1 MDISRRQFIFASA
14 AVTCACAMGT
24 GCVSNPA
31 PLLEAGVDHS
41 LPLPAA
47 LAEPGSQVK
56 VRLPN
61 VPEPVLVVRTK
72 YGFNGTTGICS
83 TSNRTEL
90 QFMPETNLIR
100 CLGCASEFKL
110 DGTVWRGPAKQA
122 LKAYVVDLQG
132 EKLKIL
138 G

>member
-1 MDISRRQFIFASA
+1 MDISRRQFIFVTA
-14 AVTCACAMGT
+14 ACGCAIAT
-24 GCVSNPA
+24 GCVANPA
-31 PLLEAGVDHS
+31 PTLDAGVDHS

-61 VPEPVLVVRTK
+61 VPDPVLVVRTRI
-72 YGFNGTTGICS
+72 GFNGTSAICS
-83 TSNRTEL
+83 SSNRTEL
-90 QFMPETNLIR
+90 QYMPDTNVIK

-110 DGTVWRGPAKQA
+110 DGTVARGPAKLP
-122 LKAYVVDLQG
+122 LKAFLVDLQG
-132 EKLKIL
+132 DKLKIL

>member
-1 MDISRRQFIFASA
+1 MDISRRQFIFVTA
-14 AVTCACAMGT
+14 ACGCAIAT

-31 PLLEAGVDHS
+31 PVLDAGVDHS

-61 VPEPVLVVRTK
+61 VPDPVLVVRTRI
-72 YGFNGTTGICS
+72 GFNGTSAICS
-83 TSNRTEL
+83 SSNRTEL
-90 QFMPETNLIR
+90 QYMPDTNVIK

-110 DGTVWRGPAKQA
+110 DGTVARGPAKEP
-122 LKAYVVDLQG
+122 LKAYLVDLQG
-132 EKLKIL
+132 QKLKIL

>member
-1 MDISRRQFIFASA
+1 MDISRRQFMFASA
-14 AVTCACAMGT
+14 ACACAIAT

-31 PLLEAGVDHS
+31 PTIDAGVDHS
-41 LPLPAA
+41 IPLPAA
-47 LAEPGSQVK
+47 LSEAGSQVK

-61 VPEPVLVVRTK
+61 VAEPVLIVRTK
-72 YGFNGTTGICS
+72 VGFNGTQGICS
-83 TSNRTEL
+83 SSNRTEL
-90 QFMPETNLIR
+90 QYMPEENLIK

-110 DGTVWRGPAKQA
+110 DGTVARGPAKQP

>member
-1 MDISRRQFIFASA
+1 MDISRRQFIFVTA
-14 AVTCACAMGT
+14 ACGCAIAT
-24 GCVSNPA
+24 GCVANPA
-31 PLLEAGVDHS
+31 PILDAGVDHS

-61 VPEPVLVVRTK
+61 VPDPVLVVRTRI
-72 YGFNGTTGICS
+72 GFNGTSAICS
-83 TSNRTEL
+83 SSNRTEL
-90 QFMPETNLIR
+90 QYMPDTNMIK

-110 DGTVWRGPAKQA
+110 DGTVVRGPAKQP
-122 LKAYVVDLQG
+122 LKAYLVDLQG

>member
-1 MDISRRQFIFASA
+1 MDISRRQFIFVTA
-14 AVTCACAMGT
+14 ACGCAIAT
-24 GCVSNPA
+24 GCVANPA
-31 PLLEAGVDHS
+31 PILDAGVDHS

-61 VPEPVLVVRTK
+61 VPEPVLVVRTRI
-72 YGFNGTTGICS
+72 GFNGTSAICS
-83 TSNRTEL
+83 SSNRTEL
-90 QFMPETNLIR
+90 QYMPDTNMIK

-110 DGTVWRGPAKQA
+110 DGTVARGPAKQP